1 MQQPKNKI
9 EVGDL
14 VEYSDDLPFAIHS
27 GVGVVIEILSLK
39 DEWER
44 LEAEE
49 SPEYAKGFLEELKMY
64 YALRGVEQKPDVY
77 PIERQ
82 EMFEKMLAFD
92 EEEIAFNGAGFLVK
106 VVWTNGESYVE
117 HPDDLK
123 IVLKVKEV
131 PDGKG

>member
-1 MQQPKNKI
+1 
-9 EVGDL
+9 
-14 VEYSDDLPFAIHS
+14 
-27 GVGVVIEILSLK
+27 
-39 DEWER
+39 
-44 LEAEE
+44 
-49 SPEYAKGFLEELKMY
+49 
-64 YALRGVEQKPDVY
+64 
-77 PIERQ
+77 
-82 EMFEKMLAFD
+82 MFEKMLAFD

>member
-64 YALRGVEQKPDVY
+64 YALRGVEQKPDAVSY
-77 PIERQ
+77 THLTLP
-82 EMFEKMLAFD
+82 
-92 EEEIAFNGAGFLVK
+92 
-106 VVWTNGESYVE
+106 TNRV
-117 HPDDLK
+117 
-123 IVLKVKEV
+123 
-131 PDGKG
+131 